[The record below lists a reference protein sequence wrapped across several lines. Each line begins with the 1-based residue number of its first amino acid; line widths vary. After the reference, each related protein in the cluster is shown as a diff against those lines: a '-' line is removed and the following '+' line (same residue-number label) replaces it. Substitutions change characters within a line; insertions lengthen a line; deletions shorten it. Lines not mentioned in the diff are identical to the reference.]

1 MNPNQLRMLSMYQ
14 AVLSHL
20 DTKPAVWNT
29 ITPLSKSVFMFRTY
43 VTALIQQTY
52 LQPNHVSA
60 IYVQG
65 KDGQMRL
72 MCDMALSL
80 LLKIR
85 SFAKATNNKSLLYT
99 INYSENELRSGSEL
113 HIIKRC
119 QTIHNKAKEFM
130 ADLALFEVTEES
142 LVQLQEAITN
152 VRPLITQKNAI
163 ASKRLAAMVNV
174 PLLFEEARIELE
186 KLDELVKTTLF
197 DKLYIKSYLKVR
209 NHSETLLNAVHNNDN
224 ELQLI

>member
-1 MNPNQLRMLSMYQ
+1 
-14 AVLSHL
+14 
-20 DTKPAVWNT
+20 
-29 ITPLSKSVFMFRTY
+29 
-43 VTALIQQTY
+43 
-52 LQPNHVSA
+52 
-60 IYVQG
+60 
-65 KDGQMRL
+65 
-72 MCDMALSL
+72 
-80 LLKIR
+80 
-85 SFAKATNNKSLLYT
+85 
-99 INYSENELRSGSEL
+99 LRSGSEL